1 MKHIAL
7 ATGAKL
13 PTLNEDDLLLV
24 PPLRELGVTAV
35 PAVWDSPDVCWEEF
49 QGVVVRSC
57 WDYHHRLEEF
67 LAWVVRLERAGIPL
81 WNPPAVL
88 RWNSHKGYLRDL
100 AARGVPV
107 VPTRWLGRGEP
118 VDLPMLL
125 EDAGW
130 RDAVIKP
137 AVSAS
142 ASGTWRTS
150 TEAAAG
156 DQARL
161 GELLRAG
168 DVMVQPFV
176 SEVRDRGEWSILFL
190 GGQLSH
196 AVLKRPAEGDYRVQW
211 EFGGSAV
218 TMAPPPTLVADAE
231 AVMAA
236 VPGDPVYAR
245 VDGVEHHGARGR
257 NRPAQT
263 GRAPFGRDL
272 RGLLRGQQ
280 SGGGAERNFPQ
291 PAPSLQVDG
300 DERAE
305 GRRGARQ
312 STWTQKDAPPHHVGR
327 PLHAVVLVVAAEALI
342 VGHGTRVV
350 EAVTRDQL
358 HHGRDPVDGH
368 HGDLPHGVHGD
379 ATPVRAADV
388 RRHHEGAPYARRRE
402 HALVAESVDC
412 RMTGGAVRVARAPDA
427 VDRET
432 MRAERRRHRGER
444 LAARR
449 LLAGDVARGDRSLL
463 RREDRLTRLAIQ
475 HEQHAGLGRLDHGWE

>member
-1 MKHIAL
+1 MKRIAL
-7 ATGAKL
+7 ATGTKL

-67 LAWVVRLERAGIPL
+67 LGWVVR
-81 WNPPAVL
+81 
-88 RWNSHKGYLRDL
+88 
-100 AARGVPV
+100 
-107 VPTRWLGRGEP
+107 LGRGEP

-245 VDGVEHHGARGR
+245 VDGVER
-257 NRPAQT
+257 
-263 GRAPFGRDL
+263 
-272 RGLLRGQQ
+272 
-280 SGGGAERNFPQ
+280 
-291 PAPSLQVDG
+291 
-300 DERAE
+300 
-305 GRRGARQ
+305 
-312 STWTQKDAPPHHVGR
+312 
-327 PLHAVVLVVAAEALI
+327 
-342 VGHGTRVV
+342 
-350 EAVTRDQL
+350 
-358 HHGRDPVDGH
+358 DGH
-368 HGDLPHGVHGD
+368 LVLMELELIEPHLFLGWHAGA
-379 ATPVRAADV
+379 AT
-388 RRHHEGAPYARRRE
+388 
-402 HALVAESVDC
+402 
-412 RMTGGAVRVARAPDA
+412 
-427 VDRET
+427 
-432 MRAERRRHRGER
+432 R
-444 LAARR
+444 LAASIGA
-449 LLAGDVARGDRSLL
+449 LV
-463 RREDRLTRLAIQ
+463 IQ
-475 HEQHAGLGRLDHGWE
+475 P

>member
-1 MKHIAL
+1 MKRIAL
-7 ATGAKL
+7 ATCAKL

-24 PPLRELGVTAV
+24 PALRELGVTTV

-49 QGVVVRSC
+49 QGVLVRSC

-67 LAWVVRLERAGIPL
+67 LGWVVRLERAGIPL

-107 VPTRWLGRGEP
+107 VPTHWLGRGEP
-118 VDLPMLL
+118 VDLAMLL

-130 RDAVIKP
+130 RDAVVKP

-218 TMAPPPTLVADAE
+218 TMAPPPRLVADAE

-236 VPGDPVYAR
+236 VPGDAVYAR
-245 VDGVEHHGARGR
+245 VDGVERDGRLVLMELELIEPHLFLGWDAGA
-257 NRPAQT
+257 A
-263 GRAPFGRDL
+263 
-272 RGLLRGQQ
+272 
-280 SGGGAERNFPQ
+280 
-291 PAPSLQVDG
+291 
-300 DERAE
+300 
-305 GRRGARQ
+305 
-312 STWTQKDAPPHHVGR
+312 
-327 PLHAVVLVVAAEALI
+327 
-342 VGHGTRVV
+342 
-350 EAVTRDQL
+350 
-358 HHGRDPVDGH
+358 
-368 HGDLPHGVHGD
+368 
-379 ATPVRAADV
+379 
-388 RRHHEGAPYARRRE
+388 
-402 HALVAESVDC
+402 
-412 RMTGGAVRVARAPDA
+412 M
-427 VDRET
+427 
-432 MRAERRRHRGER
+432 R
-444 LAARR
+444 LAASIDA
-449 LLAGDVARGDRSLL
+449 LV
-463 RREDRLTRLAIQ
+463 TRP
-475 HEQHAGLGRLDHGWE
+475 